1 MASGDPFASLLSHAA
16 DIQRCRSTACFAALT
31 VHFGTKSPVV
41 LEARIDRRKP
51 YLTKGGERSW
61 SGIYRGWLRDSKTPH
76 DKSVARI
83 LERSGGS
90 VDLRLWRDL
99 MLWRLLT
106 PAPQLLDTPGSR
118 ASSFS
123 RQIRRILFDELD
135 NNLVGRHQRL
145 RIPPARVLA
154 LRNLRSLEAFHAL
167 VYLARESELIGDQPE
182 DLLPAVCAFELLPG
196 LIKRYPQLR
205 FRWGQLFSC
214 VERVL
219 CRRLKPYT
227 ASPPALDAASTMSA
241 DRLAE
246 LFPLD
251 R

>member
-1 MASGDPFASLLSHAA
+1 MASGDTLASLLSHTA
-16 DIQRCRSTACFAALT
+16 DIGRCRSAACFAALA

-51 YLTKGGERSW
+51 YLTKGGDRSW

-76 DKSVARI
+76 DSSVARV
-83 LERSGGS
+83 LERSGGA

-99 MLWRLLT
+99 LLWRLLT
-106 PAPQLLDTPGSR
+106 PGSALLDPPGSW
-118 ASSFS
+118 ASNFLP
-123 RQIRRILFDELD
+123 QVRRMLFDDLD
-135 NNLVGRHQRL
+135 NNLVGRYQRL

-154 LRNLRSLEAFHAL
+154 LRNLRSLESFHAL

-182 DLLPAVCAFELLPG
+182 DLLPAVCAFELLPS

-219 CRRLKPYT
+219 CRRLKPST
-227 ASPPALDAASTMSA
+227 PSPPALVAASTTSM
-241 DRLAE
+241 DQLAG